1 MKKFI
6 ILLLIIIVMIID
18 INNYT
23 NEAVKK
29 CINNGVDVNVCEE
42 LRN

>member
-6 ILLLIIIVMIID
+6 ILLLIVIVMLIN

-23 NEAVKK
+23 EKAVKR